1 MIPTTFR
8 FRVLLLVAF
17 AVGWL
22 RPLLTQAQVLS
33 LDSAVARA
41 ERQHPRLRQAARQL
55 DEQRA
60 LKRGSF
66 SLPNPDLLLDAPS
79 GYFYTF
85 GAVQTIQSPAVYRR
99 QAKQAQAG
107 IELASRNQLVQL
119 ATVRRDVRRAYVN
132 LQYAEAVVRQLTQ
145 QDSLYQRLYVAVGRL
160 HAAGEIDLLQKVST
174 EAEARQVANLLT
186 QARTDLQA
194 AQQQLGLLIGQG
206 NAPELATTSDL
217 RQAGQQLATQG
228 TALLAELP
236 TTDSSAVAAS
246 PTLSYYQQTVRLS
259 QSGISL
265 VRAQRAPALTLGYLN
280 QAEERNSPYRYRF
293 QVGLSVPLWF
303 WTYRSQLQAATARA
317 EAASAELDVQRLEL
331 SAQYRQAVA
340 DVRKFNTSL
349 GYYQQTGLPQART
362 IIGASQRLFQAGE
375 VSYLVLFQSLRQAF
389 DIQTTHL
396 TTLRDYGQ
404 ALVELNYLRG
414 Q

>member
-1 MIPTTFR
+1 MLSPR
-8 FRVLLLVAF
+8 
-17 AVGWL
+17 
-22 RPLLTQAQVLS
+22 LTRAQVSQVLS

-66 SLPNPDLLLDAPS
+66 SLTNPDLLMEAPT
-79 GYFYTF
+79 GNFYTF
-85 GAVQTIQSPAVYRR
+85 GAVQTIQSPTVYRR

-107 IELASRNQLVQL
+107 IELASRNQLVQV

-132 LQYAEAVVRQLTQ
+132 LQYAEALVRQLTQ
-145 QDSLYQRLYVAVGRL
+145 QDSLYQRLYTAVGRL
-160 HAAGEIDLLQKVST
+160 HAAGEIDLLQKIST
-174 EAEARQVANLLT
+174 EAEAKQVANQLA

-194 AQQQLGLLIGQG
+194 AQQQLGLLIGQPG
-206 NAPELATTSDL
+206 AQDLATSSDL

-236 TTDSSAVAAS
+236 TADSSAVAAS
-246 PTLSYYQQTVRLS
+246 PTLGYYQQNVRLS

-265 VRAQRAPALTLGYLN
+265 VRAQRTPALTLGYMN
-280 QAEERNSPYRYRF
+280 QGERNSPYGYRF
-293 QVGLSVPLWF
+293 QAGVSVPLWF
-303 WTYRSQLQAATARA
+303 WTYRSQLQAATARSQ
-317 EAASAELDVQRLEL
+317 AASAELDVQRLEL
-331 SAQYRQAVA
+331 STQYRQALA
-340 DVRKFNTSL
+340 DVRKFNSSL

-362 IIGASQRLFQAGE
+362 IISASQRLFQAGE

-389 DIQTTHL
+389 DIQFTYL

-404 ALVELNYLRG
+404 AMVELNYLRG